1 MVASAPLW
9 RWEGSGERS
18 VRWDEVQTD
27 VWFPSGNC
35 AVHLDDRVRS
45 RSRSRTRPAPT
56 FRLPLQVL
64 FTTGCHALIERFGVL
79 DGRPLRSAAEAL
91 DYTRLNTTCTVDIF
105 IPDQDNDDAV
115 SHMLA
120 IRNLLSWAVGAPL
133 VGGKLGESLVAL
145 RESMRRYRHLS
156 DPECGRDVVDYL
168 AARGMLAV
176 ANRPQRAVALL
187 VFAEA
192 ARMAGLYREVFA
204 HCVGMSERLG
214 GSPEYENL
222 TPESKSLI
230 SRARTAMD
238 TRLSR
243 SSAKLSTFLDEDL
256 DPSHLGIS
264 SAIRAHLDRF
274 RSFLLAFYSAKL
286 GYYPP
291 RTFDAAV
298 YRSMGRDFASLYH
311 HLRDGAFCRFDDV
324 MPSAAV
330 GGICVLQL
338 VQNID
343 GRNLFEPLRNPL
355 PLLPRRESPPRRVSW
370 LARLG
375 GTRAAD
381 HRRSDH
387 AALVRATNGSDDG
400 SHGRRDHTN
409 DLVKAYRHFEE
420 DSVLSPPHLQ
430 RPRRHERVSA
440 ADARKVRWILIY
452 AVHQTLRSAT
462 RRPHGIRDDPDARY
476 LLIAD
481 AVPPWERA
489 PDGPDTPRTSRT
501 ATEIKPD
508 IDYLAQSR
516 QPSTPRAPPLPRS
529 ASFGGRKPS
538 TSSSSPSLTKAL
550 MLERSKSFNRV
561 LNRNST
567 IRKSVR
573 KLRRNPSWSTSTLPP
588 SPSKPLYHE
597 ILVDGYG
604 NGTIDSPIQ
613 WASRSCSTASQSSS
627 AFTTTATS
635 PVASSA
641 ATSLIADAVSE
652 PVLPKR
658 RRWSQPDVVSP
669 RGPAVSMSV
678 TKTNS
683 LSRRPVSVALEG
695 FYHEGRSKLAGGIA
709 LFHGVESKPLP
720 THHSLPNV
728 IDEEPRVV
736 TRDSADW
743 TAMQVFLDASANVL
757 PPWEQYVELGG
768 LTELR

>member
-35 AVHLDDRVRS
+35 AVYLDDRVRS

-56 FRLPLQVL
+56 FRLPLEVL
-64 FTTGCHALIERFGVL
+64 FATGCHALIERFGLL

-91 DYTRLNTTCTVDIF
+91 RQTRLNTTRTVEIF
-105 IPDQDNDDAV
+105 LPDQQDNDDV
-115 SHMLA
+115 LA
-120 IRNLLSWAVGAPL
+120 IRNLLCWAVGAPL
-133 VGGKLGESLVAL
+133 VGRKLGESLVAL
-145 RESMRRYRHLS
+145 WESMRRYRLLS
-156 DPECGRDVVDYL
+156 APECGHDVVDYL
-168 AARGMLAV
+168 SARGMLAV

-222 TPESKSLI
+222 TPQSKSLI
-230 SRARTAMD
+230 SRARTAID

-243 SSAKLSTFLDEDL
+243 SSAKLSTFLDDDL
-256 DPSHLGIS
+256 DPAHLGIS

-291 RTFDAAV
+291 RSFNAAV

-343 GRNLFEPLRNPL
+343 ARNRFEPLRNPL
-355 PLLPRRESPPRRVSW
+355 PLLPTREGPPRRVSW
-370 LARLG
+370 LTRLG
-375 GTRAAD
+375 GTSAAD
-381 HRRSDH
+381 HRRLDH
-387 AALVRATNGSDDG
+387 AALVRATNGPGDSSD
-400 SHGRRDHTN
+400 RRRHDTN

-420 DSVLSPPHLQ
+420 DSVLSPPHLH
-430 RPRRHERVSA
+430 RHERVSA

-489 PDGPDTPRTSRT
+489 PDGPDTPRTPRT

-538 TSSSSPSLTKAL
+538 SSSSSSSPSLTRAL
-550 MLERSKSFNRV
+550 MLERSRSFNRV
-561 LNRNST
+561 LSRNST

-573 KLRRNPSWSTSTLPP
+573 KLCRNPSSSTSTLPP

-658 RRWSQPDVVSP
+658 RRWSQPDAASP
-669 RGPAVSMSV
+669 RGPAVSLSV
-678 TKTNS
+678 TKANS

-709 LFHGVESKPLP
+709 LLHGVESKPLP

-728 IDEEPRVV
+728 IDEEPRIV

-757 PPWEQYVELGG
+757 PPWEQYAELGG